1 MLKVSHTFC
10 SCHWGSSLLCLNIC
24 KPGHS
29 YPNEQHQQPNEMH
42 ICSQLQNNSGKPLK
56 PRPVEDW
63 VSGFPAYQINFGGV
77 FPQASVG
84 CTWKRSGTYFHL
96 GNLAMLKE
104 KINSIPFH
112 LSNRH
117 FFPSNKH
124 HTKCSHGELE
134 GRAWLDPD
142 SKVEFW

>member
-1 MLKVSHTFC
+1 VDSQHIKSTLVVFFLKHRLVV
-10 SCHWGSSLLCLNIC
+10 L
-24 KPGHS
+24 
-29 YPNEQHQQPNEMH
+29 E
-42 ICSQLQNNSGKPLK
+42 
-56 PRPVEDW
+56 
-63 VSGFPAYQINFGGV
+63 
-77 FPQASVG
+77 
-84 CTWKRSGTYFHL
+84 KRSGTYFHS

-142 SKVEFW
+142 SKVEF

>member
-10 SCHWGSSLLCLNIC
+10 SCPPSCVWTYASLVTRIRMNNTNNLMKCIFVVSYKATLGSLKNQGLWRTEWVDS
-24 KPGHS
+24 
-29 YPNEQHQQPNEMH
+29 QHIQ
-42 ICSQLQNNSGKPLK
+42 STLVVFFLK
-56 PRPVEDW
+56 HRLVVLE
-63 VSGFPAYQINFGGV
+63 
-77 FPQASVG
+77 
-84 CTWKRSGTYFHL
+84 KRSGTYFHS